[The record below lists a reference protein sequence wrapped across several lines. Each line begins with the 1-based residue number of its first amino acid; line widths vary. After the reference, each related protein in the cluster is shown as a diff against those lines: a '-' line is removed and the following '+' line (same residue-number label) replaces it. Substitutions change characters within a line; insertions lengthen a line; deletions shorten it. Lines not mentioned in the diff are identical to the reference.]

1 MYRHFI
7 NYNRN
12 R

>member
-1 MYRHFI
+1 M

-12 R
+12 RI